1 MIKSLNEHKIKR
13 ENTKGMKKLNR
24 KNVGL
29 EDKLPI
35 KIVQFGEG
43 NFLRAFIG
51 YAFQELNKAVN
62 FNAGIAVV
70 QPIDRGLVNM
80 LNDQDGLYTL
90 FMKGVKKGQEIQD
103 IELISNIVKGVDPY
117 ANFNDYLSLAKEE
130 SLEFVISNT
139 TEAGIAY
146 VGTDTLDMQPPSSFP
161 AKLTVLLHERFKH
174 FNGDASKGLTIIP
187 CELINHNS
195 ETLKE
200 IILKYISDWNLG
212 DDFKTWLLESNSF
225 HSTLVDRIVP
235 GYPKDDIEV
244 YNAQL
249 DYEDNLIVAAEAF
262 LLWVIEGGDD
272 LKAKLPFNKTK
283 LDVKIVDD
291 MQPYR
296 TRKVR
301 ILNGAHT
308 AMVPFSILYGN
319 TTVKQSV
326 DDTFTGPFIS
336 HVVFN
341 EIIDTLEM
349 DRDELNSFADEVFD
363 RFRNPFII
371 HNLSSIALN
380 TVSKFTVRVLPS
392 LLEYV
397 NIHKKLPINLTF
409 AFASLIRFYKGTWN
423 GENLP
428 VNDSEEVVSFF
439 NDIWK
444 LKDYQDISQAV
455 LEKTDFWGKDL
466 TKITELQ
473 SAIALALE
481 EIDAIGI
488 EAGFTNFSN
497 HIKNTKI
504 DIAW

>member
-1 MIKSLNEHKIKR
+1 
-13 ENTKGMKKLNR
+13 MKKLNR

-29 EDKLPI
+29 EDRLPI

-70 QPIDRGLVNM
+70 QPIDRGLVSM

-117 ANFNDYLSLAKEE
+117 ANFNDYLNLAKEE
-130 SLEFVISNT
+130 SLEFIISNT

-146 VGTDTLDMQPPSSFP
+146 VTADTPDMQPPSSFP
-161 AKLTVLLHERFKH
+161 AKLTLLLHERFKH

-195 ETLKE
+195 ETLKD
-200 IILKYISDWNLG
+200 IILKYVADWDLG

-235 GYPKDDIEV
+235 GYPKDEIES

-249 DYEDNLIVAAEAF
+249 DYQDNLIVAAEAF

-319 TTVKQSV
+319 TTVKETI
-326 DDTFTGPFIS
+326 DNAFTGDF
-336 HVVFN
+336 VNKAVFD
-341 EIIDTLEM
+341 EIIETLKM
-349 DRDELNSFADEVFD
+349 DREELNSFAEEVLD
-363 RFRNPFII
+363 RFRNPFIK
-371 HNLSSIALN
+371 HQLSDIALN
-380 TVSKFTVRVLPS
+380 SISKFKVRVLPS
-392 LLEYV
+392 LLEY
-397 NIHKKLPINLTF
+397 IEINKSIPLHLTF
-409 AFASLIRFYKGTWN
+409 SFACLIRFYKGTWKDKK
-423 GENLP
+423 LP
-428 VNDSEEVVSFF
+428 VKDSLEIVEIFE
-439 NDIWK
+439 NIWK
-444 LKDYQDISQAV
+444 LKDYQDISKAC
-455 LEKTDFWGKDL
+455 
-466 TKITELQ
+466 
-473 SAIALALE
+473 S
-481 EIDAIGI
+481 
-488 EAGFTNFSN
+488 
-497 HIKNTKI
+497 
-504 DIAW
+504 

>member
-1 MIKSLNEHKIKR
+1 
-13 ENTKGMKKLNR
+13 MKKLNR
-24 KNVGL
+24 VNVGL
-29 EDKLPI
+29 EEKLPI

-51 YAFQELNKAVN
+51 YAFQELNKSVD

-70 QPIDRGLVNM
+70 QPIDRGLVKM

-103 IELISNIVKGVDPY
+103 IELVSNIVKAVDPY
-117 ANFNDYLSLAKEE
+117 ANFNDYLSIAREE
-130 SLEFVISNT
+130 SLEFMISNT

-146 VGTDTLDMQPPSSFP
+146 VASDTLDMQPPSSFP

-195 ETLKE
+195 ETLKD

-212 DDFKTWLLESNSF
+212 DDFKTWILESNAF

-235 GYPKDDIEV
+235 GYPKDEIEA

-249 DYEDNLIVAAEAF
+249 DYSDNLIVAAEAF

-272 LKAKLPFNKTK
+272 LKAKLPFNKTN
-283 LDVKIVDD
+283 LDVKIVED

-319 TTVKQSV
+319 KTVKQSV
-326 DDTFTGPFIS
+326 DDSFTEPFINKA
-336 HVVFN
+336 VFD
-341 EIIDTLEM
+341 EIIDTLDM
-349 DRDELNSFADEVFD
+349 DRDELNSFADDVFD

-380 TVSKFTVRVLPS
+380 TVSKFKVRVLPS

-397 NIHKKLPINLTF
+397 NIHKKVPTNLTF
-409 AFASLIRFYKGTWN
+409 AFASLIRFYKGGTWN
-423 GENLP
+423 GEDLP
-428 VNDSEEVVSFF
+428 INDSVEVVETFAK
-439 NDIWK
+439 IWESS
-444 LKDYQDISQAV
+444 DYSEIAKNV
-455 LEKTDFWGKDL
+455 LSIEEFWGEDL
-466 TKITELQ
+466 TKVVNLTD
-473 SAIALALE
+473 AIALALQ
-481 EIDAIGI
+481 EIDANGI
-488 EAGFTNFSN
+488 ETGYINYS
-497 HIKNTKI
+497 TKF
-504 DIAW
+504 

>member
-1 MIKSLNEHKIKR
+1 
-13 ENTKGMKKLNR
+13 MKKLNR
-24 KNVGL
+24 ENVGL
-29 EDKLPI
+29 EEKRPI

-51 YAFQELNKAVN
+51 YAIQELNKAAD

-70 QPIDRGLVNM
+70 QPIDRGLVKM

-90 FMKGVKKGQEIQD
+90 FMKGVKKGEEIQEV
-103 IELISNIVKGVDPY
+103 ELIDNIVKGVDPY
-117 ANFNDYLSLAKEE
+117 ANFSDYLSLAKEE
-130 SLEFVISNT
+130 SLEFIISNT

-146 VGTDTLDMQPPSSFP
+146 VERDTAEMQPPSSFP

-174 FNGDASKGLTIIP
+174 YNGDAGKGLTIIP

-195 ETLKE
+195 ETLKD

-212 DDFKTWLLESNSF
+212 DDFKTWILEHNAF

-235 GYPKDDIEV
+235 GYPKDDIEA

-249 DYEDNLIVAAEAF
+249 DYSDNLIVAAEVF

-272 LKAKLPFNKTK
+272 LKAKLPFDKTD

-319 TTVKQSV
+319 KTVKQSV
-326 DDTFTGPFIS
+326 DGEFTGPFIQKA
-336 HVVFN
+336 VFD
-341 EIIDTLEM
+341 EISDTLNM
-349 DRDELNSFADEVFD
+349 DRAELDSFTHEIFD
-363 RFRNPFII
+363 RFRNPFIV

-380 TVSKFTVRVLPS
+380 TVSKFKVRVLPS
-392 LLEYV
+392 LTGYV
-397 NIHKKLPINLTF
+397 ALHKKVPTHLTF
-409 AFASLIRFYKGTWN
+409 AFASLIRFYKGTFN
-423 GENLP
+423 GETLP
-428 VNDSEEVVSFF
+428 VQDSEDIVANFAKIWES
-439 NDIWK
+439 NDYTQIAN
-444 LKDYQDISQAV
+444 AV
-455 LEKTDFWGKDL
+455 LSNTEYWGEDL
-466 TKITELQ
+466 TKIENLTD
-473 SAIALALE
+473 AVALALE
-481 EIDAIGI
+481 EIDANGI
-488 EAGFTNFSN
+488 EAGFANYSKKF
-497 HIKNTKI
+497 
-504 DIAW
+504 